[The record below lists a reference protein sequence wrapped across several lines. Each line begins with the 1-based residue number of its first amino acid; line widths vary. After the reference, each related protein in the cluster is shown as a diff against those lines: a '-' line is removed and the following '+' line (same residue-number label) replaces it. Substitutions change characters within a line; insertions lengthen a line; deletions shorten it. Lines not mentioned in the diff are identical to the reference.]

1 MGIDYVF
8 LAVGLLSKFD
18 GDMKLIL
25 YEGKKYCFFSTALP
39 IVLHLKLLANLLNAH
54 QLKYVLTTI
63 NYRNGASMLKPDRYL
78 KKKAIPTKYLIFN
91 IIYRY
96 VNLINHVAL
105 TKKFAKQL

>member
-1 MGIDYVF
+1 LRRITLILSYEKTDSLITANRLIATICPQQGKLMGIDDVF

-54 QLKYVLTTI
+54 QLKYVLTII
-63 NYRNGASMLKPDRYL
+63 NYRNGASMLKPS
-78 KKKAIPTKYLIFN
+78 KYI
-91 IIYRY
+91 
-96 VNLINHVAL
+96 
-105 TKKFAKQL
+105 